1 VTRPSV
7 GECAFCGDARPLD
20 ELTAVTPLSG
30 LSAVFYVCR
39 PTVSDRYCFRHYVG
53 PASVF
58 RIEAAQA
65 MRAAA

>member
-1 VTRPSV
+1 MSV
-7 GECAFCGDARPLD
+7 GECAFCGDLRPMH
-20 ELTAVTPLSG
+20 ELTAVTPLTRRSHP
-30 LSAVFYVCR
+30 FYVCR
-39 PTVSDRYCFRHYVG
+39 PTVSARYCFRHYVG